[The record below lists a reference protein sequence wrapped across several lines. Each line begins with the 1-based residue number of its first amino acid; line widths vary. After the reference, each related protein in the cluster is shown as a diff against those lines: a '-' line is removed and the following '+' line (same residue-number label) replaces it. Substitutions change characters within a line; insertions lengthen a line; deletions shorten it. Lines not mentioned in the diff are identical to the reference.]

1 MNQPLHQTPIDKWS
15 TREKLSLASFVQ
27 TAGDQNW

>member
-1 MNQPLHQTPIDKWS
+1 MNPLKQTPVDVWS
-15 TREKLSLASFVQ
+15 TREKLSLASSVL